1 LADRTGLGEAV
12 FGGVLLGASTSL
24 SGIVTSLTAASD
36 GLASLAVSNAV
47 GGITAQTAFLVLA
60 DMIYRKVNLEHA
72 AADAN
77 NMLMAA
83 MLVLMVSLPL
93 GAAYAPAITIF
104 GIHPVSILL
113 FAVYLFGTKTAYDLR
128 NQPMWRPQQT
138 DDTRADEPDDAAAR
152 KRPLW
157 RMVAI
162 FVALS
167 LVLAASGYAIARAG
181 AVISSE
187 LGISQTVVGAL
198 MTAVA
203 TSLPELVTTLAAVR
217 RGAPTARL
225 IVDANESWH
234 DRDIAAEAAALA
246 ALGVEM
252 VEQPVIHGQEAR
264 LAGVHAPL
272 PLCADESCHTRA
284 DLDRLGDFDAVNI
297 KLDKAGGLT
306 EALALAREAKER
318 GFRLMVGCM
327 LGTSLGIA
335 PAALLAQGA
344 DWIDLDG
351 ALLLA
356 EDRDGGLAL
365 CDGQLQPGPLW
376 GMG

>member
-1 LADRTGLGEAV
+1 MVRGHLAAKQA
-12 FGGVLLGASTSL
+12 GVPVWQLA
-24 SGIVTSLTAASD
+24 
-36 GLASLAVSNAV
+36 GLAAPAPLP
-47 GGITAQTAFLVLA
+47 TAFTISLG
-60 DMIYRKVNLEHA
+60 DPDQME
-72 AADAN
+72 ADAQ
-77 NMLMAA
+77 
-83 MLVLMVSLPL
+83 S
-93 GAAYAPAITIF
+93 
-104 GIHPVSILL
+104 
-113 FAVYLFGTKTAYDLR
+113 
-128 NQPMWRPQQT
+128 
-138 DDTRADEPDDAAAR
+138 AAAR
-152 KRPLW
+152 G
-157 RMVAI
+157 
-162 FVALS
+162 FAL
-167 LVLAASGYAIARAG
+167 LKCKLTGEGDRDRV
-181 AVISSE
+181 
-187 LGISQTVVGAL
+187 
-198 MTAVA
+198 
-203 TSLPELVTTLAAVR
+203 AAVR

-252 VEQPVIHGQEAR
+252 VEQPVVHGEETR

-306 EALALAREAKER
+306 EALALARESKER

-335 PAALLAQGA
+335 PAALVAQGG

-356 EDRDGGLAL
+356 RDRLGACVLQKGL
-365 CDGQLQPGPLW
+365 LQPGTLW
-376 GMG
+376 GLG